1 MRYAPIIVCAILVT
15 SMVGFFAYHTAYAS
29 REKALVIIVPS
40 YNNEQWYKWNLDS
53 IFAQEY
59 SNYKVIYIDDCSGDN
74 TYANVVAYSAMH
86 RRQGQ
91 MTIIKNEQR
100 AGALANLYYAI
111 HQCPDNAIIITLDG
125 DDALKHNQVF
135 KLIDRMYDNPDVWMT
150 FGQYEVYPEGYLGIC
165 HAIPKQIIEH
175 NKYREYEWVSSHL
188 RTFKAGLF
196 KKIKRED
203 LLFEGDFF
211 DVAWDQAFMFPLLEM
226 AGDHARFIPD
236 IMYVYNQANPLND
249 FKINFYRQQCC
260 SYEIRK
266 RTKYQPLDD
275 SDNTMWYS

>member
-1 MRYAPIIVCAILVT
+1 MRYSSIVIGIILLT
-15 SMVGFFAYHTAYAS
+15 GMGFFAYTRIHAY
-29 REKALVIIVPS
+29 REKALVVIVPS
-40 YNNEQWYKWNLDS
+40 YNNALWYKWNLDS

-59 SNYKVIYIDDCSGDN
+59 NNYKVIYIDDCSTDN
-74 TYANVVAYSAMH
+74 TYEKVVAYSKEH
-86 RRQGQ
+86 QRQEQ

-111 HQCPDNAIIITLDG
+111 HQCPDHAIIITLDG

-135 KLIDRMYDNPDVWMT
+135 KLIDQAYDNPDVWMT

-165 HAIPKQIIEH
+165 HAIPEQIVEQ
-175 NKYREYEWVSSHL
+175 NTYREYEWVSSHL

-196 KKIKRED
+196 KKIKQED

-226 AGDHARFIPD
+226 AGHHARFISD
-236 IMYVYNQANPLND
+236 IMYIYNQANPLND
-249 FKINFYRQQCC
+249 FKLHFYRQQRC
-260 SYEIRK
+260 SYEIRRK
-266 RTKYQPLDD
+266 DKYQPLDD
-275 SDNTMWYS
+275 SDSSMWYS